1 MATLPLVSKLR
12 VLQHAADKLIRG
24 FVNRT
29 PIEAAQLK
37 KHPVIIALLA

>member
-1 MATLPLVSKLR
+1 MATPPLVSKLR
-12 VLQHAADKLIRG
+12 VLRHAADKLIRG

-37 KHPVIIALLA
+37 KHTVIIALLA